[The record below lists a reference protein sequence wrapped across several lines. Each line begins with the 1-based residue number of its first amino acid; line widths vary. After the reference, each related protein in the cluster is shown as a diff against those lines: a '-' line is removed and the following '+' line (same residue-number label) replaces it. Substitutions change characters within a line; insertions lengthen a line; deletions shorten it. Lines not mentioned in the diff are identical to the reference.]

1 LIASALAS
9 FIDETRRLLPETSR
23 LLSIRLP
30 KPGNAKEAMIARIT
44 IVMSSSINVKPAGF
58 RDTMMHLVEKLY
70 HNESRQERR
79 PHLEFD
85 ERF

>member
-1 LIASALAS
+1 
-9 FIDETRRLLPETSR
+9 
-23 LLSIRLP
+23 
-30 KPGNAKEAMIARIT
+30 
-44 IVMSSSINVKPAGF
+44 VKPAGF